1 MSKQGSFDDAMA
13 LVRAGDEEAAA
24 RIFSRFAQKLTALAR
39 QRLDDLDKRARRT
52 VDGEDVVQSAL
63 GSFFRRCAEGQFDFA
78 DWNGVEG
85 LLVRVTLRKCGRK
98 VRDLRAACRDIAR
111 EVDAL
116 AAKNAQQDAWEAAS
130 REPTAE
136 ESAMFSELLGQW
148 LGVLDEVDRQIMLLW
163 LDGYRQK
170 EIAQRVG
177 YCDRHIRR
185 VQDREKQRLREML
198 E

>member
-1 MSKQGSFDDAMA
+1 MSERESFDDAMA
-13 LVRAGDEEAAA
+13 RVRAGDEEAAA
-24 RIFSRFAQKLTALAR
+24 RIFSRFAQKLTALAH

-78 DWNGVEG
+78 DWDGVEG

-98 VRDLRAACRDIAR
+98 VRDLRAACRNIAR
-111 EVDAL
+111 EVDGL
-116 AAKNAQQDAWEAAS
+116 AAKNAEYNVWEAAS

-163 LDGYRQK
+163 LDGYTQ
-170 EIAQRVG
+170 EGIAKRVG
-177 YCDRHIRR
+177 YSERHVRR
-185 VQDREKQRLREML
+185 VQHREKQRLSEML